1 MTTWWFVLD
10 GAGHEIVQSLRARSG
25 LPHLDAVARRGVSC
39 SLAPSS
45 PSCQTPPG
53 LATLFT
59 GSPPHVHGVT
69 GFFVPEGW

>member
-59 GSPPHVHGVT
+59 GSPRMYT
-69 GFFVPEGW
+69 A